1 MVILNLSLEKQ
12 MDVQIIQKILQQQ
25 KQVSIFLVDI
35 QSQQFGPFDHRG
47 NKHTLYRRKDCI
59 KKFCTSLR
67 EHAKNIID
75 FLKKEM
81 LPLRTQKLKT
91 HQDSKVWYIC
101 GKRILERLSKHINYW
116 KVRDHCQYTGNYR
129 SAAYGICNSKFYLPN
144 EMSVNFHN
152 GSN

>member
-1 MVILNLSLEKQ
+1 MGHLITDQ
-12 MDVQIIQKILQQQ
+12 C
-25 KQVSIFLVDI
+25 
-35 QSQQFGPFDHRG
+35 QQFWPFDHRE

-91 HQDSKVWYIC
+91 HQDSKVWLFVE
-101 GKRILERLSKHINYW
+101 KES
-116 KVRDHCQYTGNYR
+116 
-129 SAAYGICNSKFYLPN
+129 
-144 EMSVNFHN
+144 
-152 GSN
+152 